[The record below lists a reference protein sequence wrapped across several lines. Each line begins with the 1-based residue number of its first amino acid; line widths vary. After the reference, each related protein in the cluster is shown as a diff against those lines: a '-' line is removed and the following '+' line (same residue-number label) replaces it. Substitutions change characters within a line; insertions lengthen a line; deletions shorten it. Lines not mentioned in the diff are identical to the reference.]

1 MASLLGLQPPSLLQT
16 VLDNVGVALAVIDRE
31 GRFVFTNQAALKML
45 GVTGDLNGVSW
56 LEWRRRYL
64 FRDQQGR
71 PFPAEHAP
79 IVRLL
84 AGEEVEPQE
93 VGVTLPDGSFKWLH
107 AAAHPFSILGMSGV
121 FMIIADETERVE
133 LRRAMERTQR
143 MEDLGLLAG
152 GLAHD
157 FNNMLS
163 VLAENVALARSDHEI
178 SESMRV
184 RLQGMAT
191 AIEKGSVLATK
202 FVQYSRAA
210 HAIQICPVQIDDI
223 VNVALEL
230 TRPLLRDRIR
240 VKSELGPGLP
250 AVEADP
256 GRMEQVLVN
265 LILNAIDA
273 MPNGGELIVH
283 TELVTADLV
292 SDDVNSEAKKFIAV
306 SIADTGVGIPQN
318 LHTTIFDPFFT
329 TKPAGKGTGLGLA
342 SAIGIVRQ
350 HNGHIKVE
358 STPGVGTKFS
368 IYLPVGDKAAAR
380 ENSP

>member
-1 MASLLGLQPPSLLQT
+1 
-16 VLDNVGVALAVIDRE
+16 
-31 GRFVFTNQAALKML
+31 
-45 GVTGDLNGVSW
+45 
-56 LEWRRRYL
+56 
-64 FRDQQGR
+64 
-71 PFPAEHAP
+71 
-79 IVRLL
+79 
-84 AGEEVEPQE
+84 
-93 VGVTLPDGSFKWLH
+93 
-107 AAAHPFSILGMSGV
+107 
-121 FMIIADETERVE
+121 
-133 LRRAMERTQR
+133 MERTQR

-163 VLAENVALARSDHEI
+163 VLAENVALARSDQEI
-178 SESMRV
+178 SESMRA

-342 SAIGIVRQ
+342 SAIAIVRQ

>member
-121 FMIIADETERVE
+121 FMIIADETEQVE

-210 HAIQICPVQIDDI
+210 HGIQICPVQIDDI

-329 TKPAGKGTGLGLA
+329 TKPAGKETGLGLA

-358 STPGVGTKFS
+358 STPGV
-368 IYLPVGDKAAAR
+368 
-380 ENSP
+380 